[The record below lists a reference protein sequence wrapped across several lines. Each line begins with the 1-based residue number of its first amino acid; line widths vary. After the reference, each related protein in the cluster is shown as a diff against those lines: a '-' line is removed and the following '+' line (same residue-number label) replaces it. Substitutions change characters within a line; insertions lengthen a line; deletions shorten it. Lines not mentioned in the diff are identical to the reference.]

1 MGHHFSESSVNVE
14 MYLCL
19 QRGCILMGKLCR
31 FIYNMLCSKIK
42 SDEGRGRDRSSECGV
57 RYREDA
63 REA

>member
-1 MGHHFSESSVNVE
+1 
-14 MYLCL
+14 
-19 QRGCILMGKLCR
+19 MGKLCR